1 MLIQKNKNIFSKILI
16 LLMFFGN
23 IFADPPLW
31 NEDDSDGECVLDNYP
46 DYENNGSITSKI
58 YLNGIEGGQ
67 LGDMVAA
74 FVGTEQR
81 GVGCANEIPPFL
93 GGGFAFLMMVYSNQ
107 TNGEI
112 LTFQYYS
119 SNEDVVYDCNETLE
133 FISNMTEGNVEDP
146 FQLTLNYS
154 NLCEDELACNFNQE
168 GSCLYAEQNQ
178 DCNGNCLV
186 EIDCLGECGGDAIED
201 CLGDCNGIAFFD
213 ECGNCIIDPSDACIQ
228 DCNGVWGGAAT
239 LDDCGVCN
247 GNNLDQDCA
256 GVCFGEF
263 WDSDCGCVPPYNT
276 GDECDDCEGVPN
288 GTAFLDNCNNCVGGN
303 TGLEECPGYDYTLEL
318 STGAN
323 LISFYALPEDTS
335 LDYML
340 LSNNNDYIYAV
351 LGLLNSSINIGDN
364 VWAGSLS
371 NINQNS
377 GYWFKSLNVTDL
389 SLSI

>member
-1 MLIQKNKNIFSKILI
+1 M
-16 LLMFFGN
+16 
-23 IFADPPLW
+23 
-31 NEDDSDGECVLDNYP
+31 
-46 DYENNGSITSKI
+46 
-58 YLNGIEGGQ
+58 
-67 LGDMVAA
+67 
-74 FVGTEQR
+74 
-81 GVGCANEIPPFL
+81 
-93 GGGFAFLMMVYSNQ
+93 
-107 TNGEI
+107 
-112 LTFQYYS
+112 
-119 SNEDVVYDCNETLE
+119 
-133 FISNMTEGNVEDP
+133 
-146 FQLTLNYS
+146 
-154 NLCEDELACNFNQE
+154 
-168 GSCLYAEQNQ
+168 
-178 DCNGNCLV
+178 

-213 ECGNCIIDPSDACIQ
+213 ECGDCITDPSDACIQ

-256 GVCFGEF
+256 GVCFGGF
-263 WDSDCGCVPPYNT
+263 WDSDCGCVPPYNS
-276 GDECDDCEGVPN
+276 GDECDDCEGIPN
-288 GTAFLDNCNNCVGGN
+288 GTAFLDNCDNCVGGN

-318 STGAN
+318 SNGAN

-377 GYWFKSLNVTDL
+377 GYWFKSLNVIDL
-389 SLSI
+389 IIENAWNINQNIS